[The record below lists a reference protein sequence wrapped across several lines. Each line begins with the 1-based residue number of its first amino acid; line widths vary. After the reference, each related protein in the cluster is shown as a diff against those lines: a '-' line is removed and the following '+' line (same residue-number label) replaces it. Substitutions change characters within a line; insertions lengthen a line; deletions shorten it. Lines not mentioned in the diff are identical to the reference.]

1 MKRRHLDFAQYKK
14 RVLAKDPQLRAEYDK
29 LQPEFALVEAVL
41 RARVEKRLTQKEL
54 AETMGTKQ
62 SAISRLESGMANPSL
77 KFLNRLAETLGFRL
91 EIHLVPKQA
100 VA

>member
-1 MKRRHLDFAQYKK
+1 MKRAHLDFAQYKK
-14 RVLAKDPQLRAEYDK
+14 EVLAKDSRLRVEYEK

-41 RARVEKRLTQKEL
+41 RARMKRKLTQKAL

-77 KFLNRLAETLGFRL
+77 KFLNHLAETLGFRL